1 MDSSAYW
8 FAREFERE
16 TVPSAEPHDTERL
29 TGTAGSSKEAKQEKK
44 EGKMREKK
52 GSHERVERERR
63 GRSCLSLRSSWT
75 SYIGNSVSR
84 YKIDL
89 VNCDTSAVSKFKMK
103 IRVTLLYSSG
113 AARM

>member
-1 MDSSAYW
+1 MTCYLGLGWIALHIGSPVSS
-8 FAREFERE
+8 RE

-52 GSHERVERERR
+52 GSHERVEREWR
-63 GRSCLSLRSSWT
+63 RSCLSLRSSWT
-75 SYIGNSVSR
+75 FYIGNSVSR

-89 VNCDTSAVSKFKMK
+89 VNCDTSVVSESKMK
-103 IRVTLLYSSG
+103 IKVTL
-113 AARM
+113 